1 MGWGQDMNFVAN
13 FSLSASRRPIFGLSV
28 CDLDWNS
35 SLSFVDELT
44 RVPAQHTV
52 ISFLTASNAKR
63 TLADPEYREALSNHL
78 LFPQGS
84 GMDSASLAAHGARFP
99 STLSAAEFVPA
110 LLTYMDK
117 PKRVGLI
124 GDDADSLD
132 VARRILS
139 EHTPWHEFHVLS
151 APDLNTTSLDL
162 LLVGM
167 QMTDQDAWVHR
178 HVREN
183 DARLV
188 ITVGKLFDTLAGKVP
203 QVPELL
209 VKLRLSWLYRLC
221 LEPHRL
227 LPRRR

>member
-1 MGWGQDMNFVAN
+1 MSFVAN
-13 FSLSASRRPIFGLSV
+13 FALNASRRPIFGLPV

-63 TLADPEYREALSNHL
+63 TLADPEYRAALSNHL
-78 LFPQGS
+78 FFPQGS

-99 STLSAAEFVPA
+99 STLSAQEFVPA

-132 VARRILS
+132 IARRALS
-139 EHTPWHEFHVLS
+139 QHTPWHDFQIVDS
-151 APDLNTTSLDL
+151 TGLNAASLDL
-162 LLVGM
+162 LLVGI

-178 HVREN
+178 HVRES

-188 ITVGKLFDTLAGKVP
+188 ITVGKLFDALAGKVP